1 MKLVV
6 DANILIAGLLK
17 NGITR
22 ELMLNRN
29 INLYTSEYIFE
40 ELFNHLDEISKKAGM
55 NKNEFKDMTEIL
67 IVESDLKN
75 ITKNEVQ
82 SFTDLANSI
91 SPDADDALYF
101 ATALKLNCAIWS
113 NDKQLKNQKHVK
125 VYSTHDLI
133 KLKACF

>member
-6 DANILIAGLLK
+6 DANILISGLLK

-22 ELMLNRN
+22 ELMLNRD
-29 INLYTSEYIFE
+29 INLYTSEFIFE
-40 ELFNHLDEISKKAGM
+40 ELFNHITEISKKAGM
-55 NKNEFKDMTEIL
+55 NKNEFNEMAEIL
-67 IVESDLKN
+67 IAESDLKI
-75 ITKNEVQ
+75 ITKDEVQ
-82 SFTDLANSI
+82 SYTDLANSI
-91 SPDADDALYF
+91 SPDIDDALYF

-133 KLKACF
+133 KLF

>member
-6 DANILIAGLLK
+6 DANILISGLLK

-22 ELMLNRN
+22 ELMLNRD
-29 INLYTSEYIFE
+29 INLYTSEFIFE
-40 ELFNHLDEISKKAGM
+40 ELFNHITEISKKAGM
-55 NKNEFKDMTEIL
+55 NKNEFNEMAEIL
-67 IVESDLKN
+67 IAESDLKI
-75 ITKNEVQ
+75 ITKDEVR
-82 SFTDLANSI
+82 SYTDLANSI
-91 SPDADDALYF
+91 SPDIDDALYF

-133 KLKACF
+133 KLF